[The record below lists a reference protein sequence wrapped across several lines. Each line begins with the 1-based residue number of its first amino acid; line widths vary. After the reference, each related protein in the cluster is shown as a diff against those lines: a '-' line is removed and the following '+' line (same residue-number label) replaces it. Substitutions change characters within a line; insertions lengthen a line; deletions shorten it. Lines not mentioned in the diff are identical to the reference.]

1 MYKDTKW
8 AKQIISLQDDEGKW
22 GYFHTLYGDSKS
34 SYTTEKALR
43 RLEVLG
49 YTIEDDCIQK
59 AVSYMNDCLTGIKE
73 IPDKREKLH
82 DWDIFTSLILASW
95 IRRFTKDYAVA
106 NSVAEKWAEIIS
118 IAFKGEEYDHQAY
131 IKAYHDIFGLKPKG
145 GRMVDFVQFY
155 IISIINGCV
164 DKETEQ
170 KVLNY
175 IINKSDGIYYTY
187 DKCIKV
193 LPDVFESKS
202 ASLYL
207 GSIELLAEYETAK
220 DHLQF
225 VVDWIKE
232 NRNENGKW
240 DMGKDSKDGIYLPLS
255 NDWRKSET
263 RESDC
268 TERIIKLLNKISL

>member
-1 MYKDTKW
+1 MHKDTKW
-8 AKQIISLQDDEGKW
+8 AKQIISLQDKEGKW

-34 SYTTEKALR
+34 SYTTETALR

-59 AVSYMNDCLTGIKE
+59 AVSYMNDCLTGVKE

-131 IKAYHDIFGLKPKG
+131 IKAYHHIFGMKPKG

-155 IISIINGCV
+155 ILSIINGCI

-170 KVLNY
+170 KVLSY
-175 IINKSDGIYYTY
+175 IINKPDGVYYTY

-193 LPDVFESKS
+193 SPDDFESKD

-225 VVDWIKE
+225 VVDWLKA
-232 NRNENGKW
+232 NKNENGKW

-255 NDWRKSET
+255 NDWRKQET

-268 TERIIKLLNKISL
+268 TERITKLLNKISL

>member
-22 GYFHTLYGDSKS
+22 GYFHTLYRDSKS

-49 YTIEDDCIQK
+49 YTIEDECIQK
-59 AVSYMNDCLTGIKE
+59 AVSYMNDCLTGVKRT
-73 IPDKREKLH
+73 PDKREKIH

-95 IRRFTKDYAVA
+95 IRRFTKDNVAA
-106 NSVAEKWAEIIS
+106 NSVAEKWAKVITIS
-118 IAFKGEEYDHQAY
+118 FKDGEYDHQAY
-131 IKAYHDIFGLKPKG
+131 IKAFHDIWGIRPIA

-155 IISIINGCV
+155 IVSIINGYL
-164 DKETEQ
+164 DKEIGQ
-170 KVLNY
+170 KVLSY
-175 IINKSDGIYYTY
+175 IINKQDGIYYAY
-187 DKCIKV
+187 DKCIRE
-193 LPDVFESKS
+193 LPDVFESKN

-220 DHLQF
+220 EHLQF
-225 VVDWIKE
+225 VVDWLKANKNDDE
-232 NRNENGKW
+232 MW
-240 DMGKDSKDGIYLPLS
+240 DMGKDAKDGIYFPLS
-255 NDWRKSET
+255 NDWRKQKT

-268 TERIIKLLNKISL
+268 TERITKLMDKLSL